1 MKLQALIET
10 LRDCV
15 YVKGYGRVGIRGS
28 ELK

>member
-15 YVKGYGRVGIRGS
+15 YLKGYGRVGMRGS
-28 ELK
+28 EL